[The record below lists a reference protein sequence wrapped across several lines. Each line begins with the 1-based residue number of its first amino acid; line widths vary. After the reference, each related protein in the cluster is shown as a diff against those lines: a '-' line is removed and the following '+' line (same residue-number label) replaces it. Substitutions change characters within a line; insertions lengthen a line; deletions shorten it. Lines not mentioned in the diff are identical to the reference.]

1 LATFLTSLFVILF
14 NSGET
19 PVYWISRNL
28 EITILTRAILTVL
41 MNLSALIFYYL
52 SGSDRSAVTR
62 YSKYLVAIYSLIAV
76 SIGLELTNN
85 FLSVNIGTP
94 RTPPATLIPPS
105 LRNLRS
111 GYRGAHP
118 FRLLRPDHL
127 PDSEEGLPVLVHR
140 C

>member
-41 MNLSALIFYYL
+41 MNLSALIFYSL

-85 FLSVNIGTP
+85 FLSVNIGS
-94 RTPPATLIPPS
+94 PAPPS
-105 LRNLRS
+105 DSHPSLPRNMRS